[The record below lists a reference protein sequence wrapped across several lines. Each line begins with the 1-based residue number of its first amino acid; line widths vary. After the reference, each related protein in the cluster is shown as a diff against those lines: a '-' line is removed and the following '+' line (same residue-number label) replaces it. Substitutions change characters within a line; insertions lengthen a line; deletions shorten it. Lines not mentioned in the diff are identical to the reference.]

1 MEEIKLI
8 NLLNSLSE
16 GKRLP
21 LRILF
26 DNLEWRN
33 LSRSNENLIYVH
45 EYLDKSVCTVNLID
59 YIKVI
64 QNTHMNVLNMPIKIL
79 EWGN

>member
-1 MEEIKLI
+1 MEELKLI

-16 GKRLP
+16 GKKLP

-26 DNLEWRN
+26 DNLEWTN

-45 EYLDKSVCTVNLID
+45 KYLDKSVNLIE
-59 YIKVI
+59 YIRVI